1 MTSTD
6 AVSSEIEKA
15 VRDVLD
21 RLQETWTAGDADAVA
36 DIYTED
42 ATLVMTGVFMNGK
55 EEIRKFM
62 ADAFAGPLVGSRPH
76 NVPRLIRQVGAD
88 TVIVN
93 SDIGII
99 LAGSDG
105 VAEGD
110 ERVATWT
117 LVQQGGRWLVA
128 AYHNCPVG

>member
-6 AVSSEIEKA
+6 TSNSEIETA

-21 RLQETWTAGDADAVA
+21 RLQETWSAGDADAVA
-36 DIYTED
+36 DLYTED
-42 ATLVMTGVFMNGK
+42 ATLVMTGVFINGR

-62 ADAFAGPLVGSRPH
+62 TDAFAGPLVGSRPH
-76 NVPRLIRQVGAD
+76 NVPRIIRAVGAD
-88 TVIVN
+88 TAIVN

-99 LAGSDG
+99 LAGNDG

-110 ERVATWT
+110 ERVATWA
-117 LVQQGGRWLVA
+117 LARHDDRWLIA

>member
-6 AVSSEIEKA
+6 TSNSEIETA
-15 VRDVLD
+15 VREVLD
-21 RLQETWTAGDADAVA
+21 RLQETWSAGDADAVA
-36 DIYTED
+36 DLYTED
-42 ATLVMTGVFMNGK
+42 ATLVMTGVFINGR

-62 ADAFAGPLVGSRPH
+62 TDAFAGPLVGSRPH
-76 NVPRLIRQVGAD
+76 NVPRIIRAVGAD
-88 TVIVN
+88 TALVN

-99 LAGSDG
+99 LAGNDR

-110 ERVATWT
+110 ERVATWALT
-117 LVQQGGRWLVA
+117 RRDDRWLIA

>member
-6 AVSSEIEKA
+6 AGHTEIESA
-15 VRDVLD
+15 VGEVLD
-21 RLQETWTAGDADAVA
+21 RLQQTWTANDPDAVA
-36 DIYTED
+36 DLYTED
-42 ATLVMTGVFMNGK
+42 ATLVMTGVFLNGR
-55 EEIRKFM
+55 EDIRKFM

-76 NVPRLIRQVGAD
+76 NVPRLIRRVGAD
-88 TVIVN
+88 TAVVN
-93 SDIGII
+93 SDIGIV

-110 ERVATWT
+110 ERVATWVLT
-117 LVQQGGRWLVA
+117 RRDGRWLIA